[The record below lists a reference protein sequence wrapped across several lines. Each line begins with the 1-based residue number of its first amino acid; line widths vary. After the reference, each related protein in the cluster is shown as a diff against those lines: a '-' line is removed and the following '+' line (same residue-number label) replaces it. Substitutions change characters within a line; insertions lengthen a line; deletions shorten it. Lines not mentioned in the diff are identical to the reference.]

1 MQTQSVDVHE
11 VADRLSEILDLVATG
26 TEVVLTDGPMP
37 VARITAV
44 GASPGA
50 SPAQPRVP
58 DLHPEAMRTSDD
70 FDAPLPDELWLGRE

>member
-1 MQTQSVDVHE
+1 MQTPSVDVHE

-44 GASPGA
+44 GASQP
-50 SPAQPRVP
+50 QPRVP
-58 DLHPEAMRTSDD
+58 DLHPDAMRTSDD
-70 FDAPLPDELWLGRE
+70 FDAPLPDEFWLGRE